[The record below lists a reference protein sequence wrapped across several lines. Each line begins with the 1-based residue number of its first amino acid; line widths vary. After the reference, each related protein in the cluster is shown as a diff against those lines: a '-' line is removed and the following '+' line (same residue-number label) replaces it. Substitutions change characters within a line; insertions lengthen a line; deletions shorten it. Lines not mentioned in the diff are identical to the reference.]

1 MKGPGPR
8 LPRVRFKRMHSFFT
22 EPPRGGLVRLSQE
35 DAHHILKSLRMQP
48 GDHVS
53 VAFDGSRHEAALEMS
68 EKGVYARLLQE
79 LPSGEPRV
87 RVTLY
92 QGLPKG
98 DRMDFIVQ
106 KCTELGVH
114 RIVPCLFS
122 RGVAR
127 WEGGQNKLT
136 RWRRIAREA
145 AVQCGRSLVPE
156 VSDCISFEA
165 LCRALPEHEQ
175 ALVPWEEGGLP
186 LRQANPQGQ
195 DVALVIGPEGGISP
209 EEVQALQAQPV
220 TLGPRIL
227 RTETA
232 GMAALTM
239 LLALSGDME

>member
-1 MKGPGPR
+1 MKGPGLR
-8 LPRVRFKRMHSFFT
+8 LPRARGKRMHSFFT
-22 EPPRGGLVRLSQE
+22 EPPRGGLVRLGQE
-35 DAHHILKSLRMQP
+35 DAHHILKSLRMQA
-48 GDHVS
+48 GDHVA

-68 EKGVYARLLQE
+68 EKGVYARLLRE

-156 VSDCISFEA
+156 VADCISFEA

-175 ALVPWEEGGLP
+175 SLVPWEEGGLP

-232 GMAALTM
+232 GMAALTI